1 MNYAI
6 IAAGE
11 GSRLAKEGFTL
22 PKPMVSLYGEMLIDR
37 LIGIFMRNNAER
49 IKIIINEESASLE
62 SHLSELSQTMPID
75 IVKKSTQSSLHSVY
89 ELLKTDPE
97 LDSVCLT
104 TTDTVFK
111 EEEFSAFISK
121 FEQNQQME
129 GQMAVTSFIDDESPL
144 FVTVDGD
151 NLITAFTDDNSTHTP
166 FVSGG
171 IYCLRK
177 KAIENVNR
185 AVEDGLSRMR
195 NFQRQLLENGV
206 KLKAYPFSK
215 IVDVDHVSDIRT
227 AELFLRPENVAL
239 EMITN

>member
-11 GSRLAKEGFTL
+11 GSRLAKEGFEL
-22 PKPMVSLYGEMLIDR
+22 PKPMVSLHGEMMIDR
-37 LIGIFMRNNAER
+37 LIGIFARNNAEK
-49 IKIIINEESASLE
+49 ILIIINEESASLE
-62 SHLSELSQTMPID
+62 QHLSVLARTYPI
-75 IVKKSTQSSLHSVY
+75 VMVRKSTPSSLHSVY
-89 ELLKTDPE
+89 ELLKADPE

-111 EEEFSAFISK
+111 EKEFSAYISE
-121 FEQNQQME
+121 FANNVHIE
-129 GQMAVTSFIDDESPL
+129 GLMAVTSFIDDESPL
-144 FVTVDGD
+144 FVTLDEEKT
-151 NLITAFTDDNSTHTP
+151 ITAFTDSNSTNTA

-171 IYCLRK
+171 IYCFRK

-185 AVEDGLSRMR
+185 AVESGLSRMR
-195 NFQRQLLENGV
+195 NFQRQLLENDV

-227 AELFLRPENVAL
+227 AEMFLKPEEEPA
-239 EMITN
+239 